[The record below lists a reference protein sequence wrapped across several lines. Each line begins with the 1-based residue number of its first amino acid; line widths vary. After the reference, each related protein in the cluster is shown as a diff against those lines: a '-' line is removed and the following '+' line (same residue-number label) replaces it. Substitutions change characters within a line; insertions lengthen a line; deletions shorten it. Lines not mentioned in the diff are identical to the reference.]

1 MSAVSLTQDYDN
13 DGDLDIIASRWSPAG
28 IYVMENDS
36 TKQFHATPIITE
48 NLSFYIADIDAADF
62 DDDGDIDYVVCF
74 TGVTDGELA
83 WFQRQSDGSYTKW
96 TIATNKDFIM
106 ADVGDFN
113 GDGLID
119 IVAVGLGNSDNQGR
133 LYLNQGNLFFTEQII
148 ATNRVTRS
156 VDAEDIDNDGD
167 LDIAFGGSG
176 TIFADEDEGARLLL
190 NDGNGVFTVGALLH
204 CWSNNNN
211 DCGGNQSIQI
221 VDLNADGVKDILAF
235 SLTGT
240 GGLYW
245 LDGSDGFDQLE
256 IDDDNTI
263 DLGGD
268 FVVFD
273 IDGNGLPD
281 VVRQSRGRDRV
292 SVLYQMAPLQ
302 FTRQYI
308 DLNWDHCCNPSAKM
322 SVGDLDNDGDLD
334 LVFPEQGNI
343 DHDISWFENIDGEL
357 FKHQIYGELHGVRIP
372 KLVDWDNDGDLDIFA
387 TVSVGPGSGDD
398 LEDELILYENID
410 GENFIN
416 WRLNDALDYA
426 ADVEFADIDGDGDL
440 DAFATA
446 RDADDLVW
454 LRNDGFQANWV
465 TDTIFPEGNSP
476 LGIATDDL
484 DNDGDADVV
493 MCSFNDDKVFGFLN
507 DGNGNFSPIVVDA
520 NIDAPREVEIAD
532 FDNDGDKDIA
542 VVSTSTSNT
551 LVLYLNDG
559 NGGFSEQLLFSGKSG
574 RDIEVGDWD
583 GDEGID
589 IFISLYSSS
598 PSQPLQDVI
607 AFFNEGDADFITDP
621 LLINAEKARGIK
633 LGDLD
638 GDGDLDLALGFD
650 GSSQLFAVLNNGN
663 GNALDIIP
671 LSGLAGGSVDGVDIG
686 DINNDGTNDI
696 VYADFERDDL
706 ILLTIGCLVAPSP
719 SIGIIDATCNENN
732 GTANIDVS
740 LFNNPS
746 IEWSNGAT
754 TAEVANLEPGDYEV
768 TITDSNGCTA
778 SEGIVIGSTPP
789 AEIEI
794 EGINPTC
801 GNTNGSAT
809 VNIISGAAAEYQWS
823 NGKTSQSIL
832 NIGPGEYE
840 VTVTDST
847 GCAITQSIIIEDIPV
862 VEIETDITDATCGD
876 ANGIAAISIISG
888 EVDSYEW
895 STGET
900 TSTLTGIGA
909 GSYEVTVTDI
919 NGCSVIQNVMIQAI
933 PVAQIEVETTNTTC
947 GDANGLATVS
957 VVSGEVSSY
966 EWSNGASS
974 ETVTDLIAGNYE
986 VTATDA
992 NGCGIVQNISI
1003 EDDPIAEIEAEVSDA
1018 TCGEA
1023 NGTAT
1028 ITVSSGE
1035 IISYEWS
1042 NGATSAMLT
1051 GLEPGT
1057 YAVTA
1062 TDINGCE
1069 VTETLLLEAAPIAE
1083 IEVEATNT
1091 TCGNEDGAVSVN
1103 ILSGIINNYS
1113 WSNGQSTATITG
1125 LPGGTYSVTVTD
1137 ENNCEITQ
1145 STEVQ
1150 GLTNPSV
1157 DLGEDITIEEGQ
1169 IATLDAS
1176 GTGLSYEWSTGANTP
1191 TIDVME
1197 SGVYSVT
1204 VTNSDGCTASDEIM
1218 VNVITSTDNLSIES
1232 RIKLFPNPTSG
1243 KVFVSVAPGMID
1255 LLSYEVFDP
1264 NGKMI
1269 KEASINRGQQPFEVS
1284 LEGFPNGIYLIRFFT
1299 TEGTQLSKRVIKG
1312 Q

>member
-1 MSAVSLTQDYDN
+1 MKATTILTLFGLFASINLSAQSLTQQILNKEQFLSAASLTQDYDN

-28 IYVMENDS
+28 IYVLENDS
-36 TKQFHATPIITE
+36 TKQFPAIPIITE

-62 DDDGDIDYVVCF
+62 DNDGDLDYVVCF
-74 TGVTDGELA
+74 TGVDDGELA
-83 WFQRQSDGSYTKW
+83 WFQRQSDGTYIKW

-106 ADVGDFN
+106 ADVGDFD

-119 IVAVGLGNSDNQGR
+119 IVAVGLINSDQRGR

-148 ATNRVTRS
+148 ATNRIWES

-176 TIFADEDEGARLLL
+176 SNFAEEDEGARLLL
-190 NDGNGVFTVGALLH
+190 NDGNGNFTIGALLH
-204 CWSNNNN
+204 CWTDNNN
-211 DCGGNQSIQI
+211 DCGGNENIQI
-221 VDLNADGVKDILAF
+221 VDLNSDGVKDILAF

-245 LDGSDGFDQLE
+245 LDGSDGFDQLK

-263 DLGGD
+263 DLGGH

-273 IDGNGLPD
+273 IDENGLLD
-281 VVRQSRGRDRV
+281 IVRQSKNRDRV

-302 FTRQYI
+302 FTREYI
-308 DLNWDHCCNPSAKM
+308 EFNWDHCCNPTTKM

-334 LVFPEQGNI
+334 LVFPEQGNV
-343 DHDISWFENIDGEL
+343 DHDFSWFENINGKL
-357 FKHQIYGELHGVRIP
+357 FKHQIYGELDGVRIP
-372 KLVDWDNDGDLDIFA
+372 KMVDWDNDGDLDIFA
-387 TVSVGPGSGDD
+387 TVASGTIDD
-398 LEDELILYENID
+398 TEDELILYENID

-416 WRLNDALDYA
+416 WRLNDALNYA

-465 TDTIFPEGNSP
+465 TDIIFPEGNSP

-507 DGNGNFSPIVVDA
+507 DGNGNFSPIVIDA

-532 FDNDGDKDIA
+532 FDNDGDKDVA
-542 VVSTSTSNT
+542 VVSTSVSNT

-559 NGGFSEQLLFSGKSG
+559 GGGFSEQLLFEGKSA

-583 GDEGID
+583 GDGGID

-598 PSQPLQDVI
+598 PSEPLQDVI
-607 AFFNEGDADFITDP
+607 AFFNEGDANFITDP
-621 LLINAEKARGIK
+621 HLVNAEKTLGIR

-650 GSSQLFAVLNNGN
+650 GSSQLIAVLNNGN

-671 LSGLAGGSVDGVDIG
+671 LSGIGGGTVHGVDIG

-706 ILLTIGCLVAPSP
+706 ILLTIGCLVALSP
-719 SIGIIDATCNENN
+719 SISITDATCNENN

-778 SEGIVIGSTPP
+778 SESIVIGSTPP

-801 GNTNGSAT
+801 GNTNGSAI
-809 VNIISGAAAEYQWS
+809 VNIISGAAVEYQWS

-832 NIGPGEYE
+832 NIGPGEYD

-876 ANGIAAISIISG
+876 ANGVAAISIISG

-895 STGET
+895 NTGET

-909 GSYEVTVTDI
+909 GSYDVTVTDI
-919 NGCSVIQNVMIQAI
+919 NGCSVIQNVMVQAI
-933 PVAQIEVETTNTTC
+933 PVAQIEVEITNT
-947 GDANGLATVS
+947 
-957 VVSGEVSSY
+957 
-966 EWSNGASS
+966 
-974 ETVTDLIAGNYE
+974 
-986 VTATDA
+986 
-992 NGCGIVQNISI
+992 
-1003 EDDPIAEIEAEVSDA
+1003 

-1028 ITVSSGE
+1028 TIVNSGE
-1035 IISYEWS
+1035 VLSYEWS
-1042 NGATSAMLT
+1042 NGSTAAMIT
-1051 GLEPGT
+1051 DLEPGT
-1057 YAVTA
+1057 YDVTA

-1069 VTETLLLEAAPIAE
+1069 IIETLLLEATPIAE

-1103 ILSGIINNYS
+1103 ILSGNILNYS
-1113 WSNGQSTATITG
+1113 WSNGQNTAMITG

-1137 ENNCEITQ
+1137 ENDCEITQ

-1176 GTGLSYEWSTGANTP
+1176 GSGLSYEWSTGANTP

-1204 VTNSDGCTASDEIM
+1204 VTNSDGCTASDEIL
-1218 VNVITSTDNLSIES
+1218 VNVITNTNSLSTEN

-1243 KVFVSVAPGMID
+1243 RVFVSVASGEID
-1255 LLSYEVFDP
+1255 LYGYEVFDP
-1264 NGKMI
+1264 NGKKI
-1269 KEASINRGQQPFEVS
+1269 KEANINLSDQSFEIS
-1284 LEGFPNGIYLIRFFT
+1284 LEGFPNGLYLIRFFT
-1299 TEGTQLSKRVIKG
+1299 NEGSQVSKRVIKN